1 MPLVL
6 SDKIEELKRTKEAV
20 GVLKKLKAW
29 SDIDKVR
36 SEFLT
41 HYFNPPHNLIVRK
54 YRCNVMM
61 ISWSV
66 FMSSR
71 DSHPPLSDPLQLHYL
86 FNVDKSKTKFNK
98 I

>member
-41 HYFNPPHNLIVRK
+41 HYFNPPSQPNCYKISLQCDDDFLVRV
-54 YRCNVMM
+54 YEF
-61 ISWSV
+61 S
-66 FMSSR
+66 
-71 DSHPPLSDPLQLHYL
+71 
-86 FNVDKSKTKFNK
+86 
-98 I
+98 